1 LQVKLLRVLETGSF
15 MRIGSSQEIET
26 DVRVIAASNRDP
38 EQAVAAGK
46 LRLDLYHRLNVFPL
60 RIPPLR
66 ERGNDIA
73 LLAESFLQELNE
85 AHGTTKAL
93 SADGLSSLLN
103 YHWPGNVRE
112 LRNYIQRAFIL
123 SDNTID
129 ASALAPV
136 LITQSPVGMTLSV
149 PVGTSLADVD
159 KKLIYATLDL
169 CGGVKKRAADILG
182 ISLKTLYN
190 RLEEYGMQES
200 LPKPG
205 PEGDFPRDEL
215 H

>member
-1 LQVKLLRVLETGSF
+1 
-15 MRIGSSQEIET
+15 M
-26 DVRVIAASNRDP
+26 RVIAATNRDP
-38 EQAVAAGK
+38 EAAVSEGK

-66 ERGNDIA
+66 ERGADIE
-73 LLAESFLQELNE
+73 LLAQHFLEELNV
-85 AHGTTKAL
+85 AHGADKAL
-93 SADGLSSLLN
+93 SADGLTCLAN

-123 SDNTID
+123 SDHTID
-129 ASALAPV
+129 AAALAPV
-136 LITQSPVGMTLSV
+136 ITTQSPVGMTLAI
-149 PVGTSLADVD
+149 PVGTSLAEVD
-159 KKLIYATLDL
+159 RKLIYATLEL

-190 RLEEYGMQES
+190 RLEEYGPGEPLHKSEAS
-200 LPKPG
+200 LQSRS
-205 PEGDFPRDEL
+205 DSL